1 MENWQDIPTKT
12 IQATDDLFKYIK
24 GETIDDVNKS
34 VQNLSKRIKAS
45 FYLALAVVF
54 LIIGVVVIG
63 TQLTSGNYLL
73 EAAVYFSATLFCILS
88 FGIIVWRIWK

>member
-34 VQNLSKRIKAS
+34 VQNLSQRIKAS

-54 LIIGVVVIG
+54 
-63 TQLTSGNYLL
+63 
-73 EAAVYFSATLFCILS
+73 
-88 FGIIVWRIWK
+88 